1 MGTPWP
7 GSALPQHLQVSAYA
21 WMDRRRDATDGG
33 LGRGGIAVAV
43 GEEKEGKFERPG
55 WQHLCSTVHAESTP
69 CPHSAG
75 SYTTLQN

>member
-1 MGTPWP
+1 MHGWTE
-7 GSALPQHLQVSAYA
+7 
-21 WMDRRRDATDGG
+21 GG
-33 LGRGGIAVAV
+33 MPLRGEVGRGGKAVAV

-75 SYTTLQN
+75 SYITLQN